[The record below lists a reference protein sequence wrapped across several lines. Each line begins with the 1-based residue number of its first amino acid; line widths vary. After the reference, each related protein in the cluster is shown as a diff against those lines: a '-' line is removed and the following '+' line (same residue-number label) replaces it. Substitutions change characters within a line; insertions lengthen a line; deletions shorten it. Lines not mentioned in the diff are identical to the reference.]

1 MGNTIVSIEKDMFAT
16 NNVPMNR
23 GRTWE
28 GASIEGLLFNSR
40 MVQGIFDDRNPETAH
55 LWVYSDTGVWDPDR
69 NTREFVEAMPSWREK
84 GLLAFTICLQGGCP
98 RGYCL
103 TQPWHNS
110 AINAD
115 GSLDPTYMA
124 RLERIVTR
132 ADELGM
138 IVILSYFYFG
148 QEKRLPD
155 EAAIVRATD
164 SATDWV
170 LDRRY
175 TNVVIEVSNECN
187 IIYTHSILTP
197 HRVHELIARVQDR
210 SAARG
215 ARLPV
220 SVSYGGGTL
229 PGDEVMRMSDFL
241 LVHGNHVDPAGIEEM
256 IHTIRRQPA
265 YRGQPIVF
273 NEDDHFDFE
282 NDDNNLIR
290 ATRCHASWGYL
301 DLGYNNYHDGFQCP
315 PVNWRINT
323 RRKKDFFALLEQM
336 TRGYRR
342 WE

>member
-1 MGNTIVSIEKDMFAT
+1 
-16 NNVPMNR
+16 
-23 GRTWE
+23 
-28 GASIEGLLFNSR
+28 
-40 MVQGIFDDRNPETAH
+40 
-55 LWVYSDTGVWDPDR
+55 
-69 NTREFVEAMPSWREK
+69 
-84 GLLAFTICLQGGCP
+84 
-98 RGYCL
+98 
-103 TQPWHNS
+103 
-110 AINAD
+110 
-115 GSLDPTYMA
+115 
-124 RLERIVTR
+124 
-132 ADELGM
+132 
-138 IVILSYFYFG
+138 
-148 QEKRLPD
+148 
-155 EAAIVRATD
+155 
-164 SATDWV
+164 V

-175 TNVVIEVSNECN
+175 TNVVVEVSNECN

-229 PGDEVMRMSDFL
+229 PGDEVMRISDFL

-256 IHTIRRQPA
+256 IHMIRRQPA